1 MKLLFA
7 TSIVPTTSVGSGY
20 EIANQAI
27 LDGLRR
33 AGIDVT
39 VVGFAWPGR
48 PLADP
53 QNTIALGEID
63 VRTDTAPL
71 PLRLKWLARAVSA
84 GATFSSSK
92 LMEVSSERLRE
103 TIRSRGPF
111 DGVVLN
117 SVQFAGAFETVF
129 ADWPSVYVA
138 HNVEHVSA
146 LENAAALTGY
156 KAALFRREARLLESL
171 EQRLCQ
177 RARFVFTLS
186 PEDLETLHLDAGRA
200 ACLPMVT
207 RRDGVAP
214 APRQPLFDA
223 AIIGTWTWQPNLIG
237 LQWFLDQV
245 VPNLPEDF
253 SVHIAGQMPPGIG
266 SPHPGVR
273 FVGRVPDATAFLRE
287 GRMVPLFSRAGTG
300 VQLKTI
306 ETFELGLP
314 AVATSSSLR
323 GIDARP
329 ANCAVADDPRAFA
342 EAMVTAAREGASD
355 LDGRDFHT
363 RQRAALD
370 VALERGL
377 DMLAGT
383 RTRIAA

>member
-7 TSIVPTTSVGSGY
+7 TSIVPTTSAGSGY

-39 VVGFAWPGR
+39 VLGFAWPDR
-48 PLADP
+48 PVADP
-53 QNTIALGEID
+53 QNTIVLGEID
-63 VRTDTAPL
+63 VRTETAPL
-71 PLRLKWLARAVSA
+71 PLRLKWLGRAISS
-84 GATFSSSK
+84 GTTFSSSK
-92 LMEVSSERLRE
+92 LLEASPQRLSEALRNHG
-103 TIRSRGPF
+103 SF

-117 SVQFAGAFETVF
+117 SVQFAGAFEAFF

-138 HNVEHVSA
+138 HNVEHMSA
-146 LENAAALTGY
+146 RENAAALSGY

-171 EQRLCQ
+171 EERLCR

-186 PEDLETLHLDAGRA
+186 PEDLETLRLDASRA
-200 ACLPMVT
+200 AWLPMIT
-207 RRDGVAP
+207 RRDAAP
-214 APRQPLFDA
+214 PSPRQPLHDA

-237 LQWFLDQV
+237 LHWFLDEV
-245 VPNLPEDF
+245 VPHLPDDF
-253 SVHIAGQMPPGIG
+253 SVRIAGQMPSGIS

-273 FVGRVPDATAFLRE
+273 FVGRVPDATEFLRE

-314 AVATSSSLR
+314 AVATSLSLR
-323 GIDARP
+323 GVDTRP
-329 ANCAVADDPRAFA
+329 ANCTVSDEPRAFA
-342 EAMVTAAREGASD
+342 EAMLLAARAGTPD
-355 LDGRDFHT
+355 LDGREFHAS
-363 RQRAALD
+363 QRAALD
-370 VALERGL
+370 AALAKGL
-377 DMLAGT
+377 QTLPGS

>member
-7 TSIVPTTSVGSGY
+7 TSIVPTESAGSGY

-33 AGIDVT
+33 AGADVT

-48 PLADP
+48 PVADP
-53 QNTIALGEID
+53 QNTIVLGEVD

-71 PLRLKWLARAVSA
+71 PLRLRWLARAFAS
-84 GATFSSSK
+84 GRTFSSSK
-92 LMEVSSERLRE
+92 LREVPAERLRE
-103 TIRSRGPF
+103 ALQRRGSF

-117 SVQFAGAFETVF
+117 SVQFAGAFEAVF
-129 ADWPSVYVA
+129 ADWPSLYVA

-171 EQRLCQ
+171 EQRLCE
-177 RARFVFTLS
+177 RARYVFTLS
-186 PEDLETLHLDAGRA
+186 PEDLETLRLDASRA
-200 ACLPMVT
+200 AWLPLVT
-207 RRDGVAP
+207 RRKAVAP
-214 APRQPLFDA
+214 LPRRPLVDA
-223 AIIGTWTWQPNLIG
+223 AVIGTWTWQPNLIG
-237 LQWFLDQV
+237 LDWFLDEV
-245 VPNLPEDF
+245 VSHLPGDF
-253 SVHIAGQMPPGIG
+253 SVRIAGHLPTGI
-266 SPHPGVR
+266 SCPHPGVR
-273 FVGRVPDATAFLRE
+273 FVGRVPDATDFLRE

-314 AVATSSSLR
+314 AVATSLSLR
-323 GIDARP
+323 GVSKRP
-329 ANCAVADDPRAFA
+329 DNCVVSDDPRAFA
-342 EAMVTAAREGASD
+342 EAMVHAARAGAPD
-355 LDGRDFHT
+355 LDGREFHAS
-363 RQRAALD
+363 QRAALD
-370 VALERGL
+370 IALAKGL
-377 DMLAGT
+377 QMLAGS